1 MTTRK
6 LCLNMIVKNEAHIIQ
21 ETFDNLF
28 SYLPIDYWV
37 ISDTGSTDNTKDLI
51 KDYFKNKNIPG
62 ELVEHEWRD
71 FGYNRSKALEC
82 AYNKTDYL
90 LIFDADDK
98 ICGDFKLPSPLQEDM
113 YQLQF
118 GKEFTYLR
126 PLLVNNRKRW
136 EYKGVLHEFI
146 SSKENSNGSTF
157 IGGNYYIDSGR
168 LGDRSKNPNKYRD
181 DAIVLEKAF
190 EKEQNETKDV
200 GMACRYAF
208 YCAQSYKDA
217 AMPDKAI
224 EWYDKCLTLPNW
236 TQEKY
241 YSALTIATLYVGK
254 GNIDKAL
261 TYYYKTVQY
270 DSERIEGIVMAMEL
284 LLKKGDHLLV
294 NCLYHRFK
302 NYKREIPPDK
312 LFVIQPLYK
321 DKIEF
326 MNSISSSYVND
337 KEAGY
342 QSCKKIL
349 QHNELPEEQL
359 IQTVKNLFFYKDAIS
374 GDLSNDFL
382 SFFEKVDKLIF
393 KHKINE
399 PNISQVWKM
408 LYEHRKKLKQDKNKN
423 KSAIKLEDHT
433 IKIINCDNDDNGEK
447 KESMVRKL
455 IELGI
460 TKEKFDFVNAI
471 RGADLQP
478 NFFIKTLFRNNEF
491 NYDKD
496 SIAHALSHVELWKQ
510 LLYDTDHEYYVIME
524 DDASASFCSKLNEYL
539 MGLPAEIEEK
549 DVVFLG
555 YHMKKEMRDKFGFV
569 YNDANIEVNNVK
581 INELSKKLY
590 IGGVF
595 AYTISKIG
603 ARKLMTAVEKHGIQK
618 AVDLFMTSAEDVEC
632 FESRPQFVFSDMV
645 EENTTDTQEHNVLT
659 FPESTL
665 ENGYIFLQG
674 KDQVG
679 NDMYITGDNV
689 LAGVK
694 DVNYLA
700 ELSSTISTCVGFN
713 TWGYFKT
720 KIEKLEKVSWFS
732 EKDGIYIK
740 RDVYE
745 KYLTSQ
751 LENITIDI
759 SE

>member
-21 ETFDNLF
+21 ETFDNLLK
-28 SYLPIDYWV
+28 YLPIDYWV

-51 KDYFKNKNIPG
+51 KTYFKKKNIPG

-82 AYNKTDYL
+82 AYNKSDYL

-98 ICGDFKLPSPLQEDM
+98 ICGDFRLPSPLKEDM

-136 EYKGVLHEFI
+136 EYKGVLHEYL
-146 SSKENSNGSTF
+146 SSKDNSNMSTF
-157 IGGNYYIDSGR
+157 IRGDYYIESGR

-217 AMPDKAI
+217 GMPDKAI

-236 TQEKY
+236 VQEKY

-254 GNIDKAL
+254 DDIEKAL
-261 TYYYKTVQY
+261 SYYYKTVQY
-270 DSERIEGIVMAMEL
+270 DSERVEGVVMAMEL
-284 LLKKGDHLLV
+284 LLKKGEHLLV

-302 NYKREIPPDK
+302 NYKQDISPDK
-312 LFVIQPLYK
+312 LFVIHPLYK

-342 QSCKKIL
+342 QSCKTIVL
-349 QHNELPEEQL
+349 HNQLPEEQL
-359 IQTVKNLFFYKDAIS
+359 VQTVKNLFFYKEAIDA
-374 GDLSNDFL
+374 DLSKDFVP
-382 SFFEKVDKLIF
+382 FFEKVDKLIF
-393 KHKINE
+393 KHKIND
-399 PNISQVWKM
+399 PNVSQMWKM
-408 LYEHRKKLKQDKNKN
+408 LYEHRKKMKQDKKESNTELKN
-423 KSAIKLEDHT
+423 HS
-433 IKIINCDNDDNGEK
+433 IKIINSDNDKSEERK
-447 KESMVRKL
+447 KAMVQKWT
-455 IELGI
+455 ETGI
-460 TKEKFDFVNAI
+460 TMDKFEVFDAI
-471 RGADLQP
+471 HGSDLRP
-478 NFFIKTLFRNNEF
+478 SFFLKNLFRNNEF
-491 NYDKD
+491 NYDRD
-496 SIAHALSHVELWKQ
+496 SIAHTLNHVELWKQ
-510 LLYDTDHEYYVIME
+510 LINDPVHDYYVIME
-524 DDASASFCSKLNEYL
+524 DDASNSFCAKLNQYL
-539 MGLPAEIEEK
+539 VGLQSNLEEK

-555 YHMKKEMRDKFGFV
+555 YHMKSEMRTKFSFL
-569 YNDANIEVNNVK
+569 YNEANADVNNVR
-581 INELSKKLY
+581 IDELSKRLF

-603 ARKLMTAVEKHGIQK
+603 ARKLMSAVEKNGIQK
-618 AVDLFMTSAEDVEC
+618 AVDFFMTSTNDVVC
-632 FESRPQFVFSDMV
+632 FETRPQFVFSDMAKEDV
-645 EENTTDTQEHNVLT
+645 TEVQEPNTLT

-665 ENGYIFLQG
+665 ENNYVFIQG
-674 KDQVG
+674 KDQIG
-679 NDMYITGDNV
+679 NDMNISADYNLFD
-689 LAGVK
+689 VK

-700 ELSSTISTCVGFN
+700 ELSSNVNECVGFN

-720 KIEKLEKVSWFS
+720 KIEKIEKVQWFS
-732 EKDGIYIK
+732 GKDGIYIK
-740 RDVYE
+740 KDVYE
-745 KYLTSQ
+745 KYLSSQ